1 MPSPDLR
8 PDEHLWADFLAL
20 CDCGGRL
27 EGSPGC
33 AAAFDL
39 VARRLGELGAVETVH
54 TPYHGWTLDALR
66 VATPGGAPL
75 PALALLGSA
84 GLPAETLLEVLDL
97 GRGAPEDVAAAGP
110 AVRGRAVLIR
120 HEYGF
125 APGAMHRRVKL
136 RAAAEAG
143 AAAVILVQPEPGIGA
158 VSGWANACPIPVV
171 GLGAEAAAALR
182 AAGAVRLLVEAR
194 HHLATAR
201 NLVLDLPGGG
211 PGRVVLSAHL
221 DGHPAAESAIDNASG
236 VAALLALAR
245 AAAPV
250 LPGLPRG
257 LTVCVFGAEEWALS
271 GSRSWL
277 RGLPPDRIAAMA
289 ANLNLDSIVGG
300 HALAALTSGFP
311 ALAEEVRAAAPVLV
325 HEPLHVS
332 SDHASFAGVGVPAL
346 RLMAGFGEP
355 DCAVAR
361 ILTAADTRA
370 LVDQAA
376 LREATGIA
384 GRILRHLLGLPAG
397 RAVALRAGAEDARP
411 ALAALAALPAGLS

>member
-1 MPSPDLR
+1 MPSPDIG
-8 PDEHLWADFLAL
+8 PDPGLWSDFLAI

-27 EGSPGC
+27 QGTPGC

-39 VARRLGELGAVETVH
+39 VARRLAALGPVETVE

-66 VATPGGAPL
+66 LATPDGTVL

-84 GLPAETLLEVLDL
+84 ALPAETLLEVVDL
-97 GRGAPEDVAAAGP
+97 GRGTPGDVAAAGP
-110 AVRGRAVLIR
+110 AVRGRAVMVR

-143 AAAVILVQPEPGIGA
+143 AAAVILVQPEDGVGP
-158 VSGWANACPIPVV
+158 VSGWANACPIPVLGV
-171 GLGAEAAAALR
+171 GIESARRLR
-182 AAGAVRLLVEAR
+182 EAGAVQMMIRAR
-194 HHLATAR
+194 HGVDTAR

-221 DGHPAAESAIDNASG
+221 DGHPGAESAIDNAVG

-245 AAAPV
+245 TAAPQ
-250 LPGLPRG
+250 LPGLPHG
-257 LTVCVFGAEEWALS
+257 LTICVFGAEEWALS
-271 GSRSWL
+271 GSRGWL
-277 RGLPPDRIAAMA
+277 RGLPEARIAAMT

-300 HALAALTSGFP
+300 AALTALTSGFP
-311 ALAEEVRAAAPVLV
+311 ALAAELRAAAPVAV

-332 SDHASFAGVGVPAL
+332 SDHASFAGAGVPAL
-346 RLMAGFGEP
+346 RLMTGFGEP

-370 LVDQAA
+370 LVDQGA
-376 LREATGIA
+376 LVQATA
-384 GRILRHLLGLPAG
+384 T
-397 RAVALRAGAEDARP
+397 AGAILARLLALPPEHAARLRDGAADAEP
-411 ALAALAALPAGLS
+411 ALSALAPLPPG